1 MRFLFCSIL
10 FLSFSQYSLAQNK
23 EQSREFYTMLPV
35 MPEFGDNTAEA
46 MSTYFVENARLK
58 CTKSRNENTHA
69 VFVNV
74 IIEKDGTP
82 TFNGIARGEGNA
94 YIKEAKRLIK
104 KMPKWSIG
112 RLNDG
117 SPARMQYILPIWF
130 VAKEQ

>member
-1 MRFLFCSIL
+1 MRFLLCSIL

-46 MSTYFVENARLK
+46 MSAYFVENARLK

-82 TFNGIARGEGNA
+82 TFNGIARGEGKA

-112 RLNDG
+112 RLDDG

-130 VAKEQ
+130 VENEK